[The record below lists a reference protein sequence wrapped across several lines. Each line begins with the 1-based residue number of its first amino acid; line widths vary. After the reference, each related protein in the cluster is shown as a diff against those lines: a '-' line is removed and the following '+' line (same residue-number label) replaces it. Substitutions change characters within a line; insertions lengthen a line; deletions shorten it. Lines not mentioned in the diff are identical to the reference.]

1 MRPARSKMPQDR
13 PKSIFGSFGALLEA
27 PWDDFRDTDLVPDL
41 DQDHDPETD
50 PDPAPAS
57 DPDPETDQCFWSNF
71 AGRIS

>member
-1 MRPARSKMPQDR
+1 MPQDR
-13 PKSIFGSFGALLEA
+13 PKSIFGGFGAFLEA

-50 PDPAPAS
+50 PDPDPAS
-57 DPDPETDQCFWSNF
+57 DPDPKTDQCFWSNF